1 MQLLIAEDDAT
12 TRLILQKAVQKLGHD
27 CLVAPDGAAAWQ
39 LFQDARVDV
48 VISDWQMPGIDG
60 IELCRRVRA
69 SASETYP
76 YFILLTALSDKAH
89 LLAGL
94 QAGADDYLTKPL
106 DRDELQVRLLGAARV
121 TSLYR
126 QLAARKGEVERLNHQ
141 LFEQARRDP
150 LTRLR
155 NRLQLR
161 EDLELLQGRVGRY
174 GHRYCV
180 VLCDVDHFKRYNDTY
195 GHPAGDE
202 VLRAVGHTIARRCRS
217 GDTAYRYGGEEFL
230 LLLPEQALDGAT
242 IVVERLRQAVEDLA
256 IPHRTNTPPGVVT
269 LSAGVTAL
277 LPGEHKTANVLLQE
291 ADTALY
297 RAKADGRNRV
307 AIHGN

>member
-12 TRLILQKAVQKLGHD
+12 TRLILQKAVEKLGHD

-150 LTRLR
+150 LTQLR

-277 LPGEHKTANVLLQE
+277 LPGEHKSANVLLQE